1 MMRRLSVLWHR
12 APARLAVWASEPVE
26 ADAGSD
32 ASDSCRFSLVGPR
45 ESKRVAI
52 RFRARA
58 VLRNLLTTRRLFAAA
73 VGREPRPQAGGEN
86 ECNLELSK
94 RDAGHPRAQPRWSLR
109 REDGYCRTL
118 E

>member
-1 MMRRLSVLWHR
+1 MRRGLSVLWHR

-73 VGREPRPQAGGEN
+73 GGREARPHARGEN

-94 RDAGHPRAQPRWSLR
+94 SDGGTRAGQHR
-109 REDGYCRTL
+109 G
-118 E
+118 